1 MRPLKVIALGLLAW
15 PAAEIAAFIVVA
27 AFVGLSTALL
37 LMILMSIA
45 GVLLLRHL
53 GGSLARSRASA
64 RPAGI
69 AAVSWGGNGMASGLG
84 GILLVIPGFITSV
97 LGLLI
102 LFPLSRHWLLA
113 GWRRLFAGSR
123 RAADPDIIDLA
134 PNEWQPLP
142 SPKPPPGQGPAE
154 TPSQQPMHRGRPLP
168 VRDSETDAGSDQF

>member
-1 MRPLKVIALGLLAW
+1 MRPLKAIALGLLAW

-27 AFVGLSTALL
+27 AFVGVLTALL
-37 LMILMSIA
+37 LMIRISIA
-45 GVLLLRHL
+45 GVLLLRHF

-64 RPAGI
+64 KPPGI
-69 AAVSWGGNGMASGLG
+69 AAVSWGGNGMAPGLG
-84 GILLVIPGFITSV
+84 GILLVIPGFISGV

-113 GWRRLFAGSR
+113 GWRRLFASSR
-123 RAADPDIIDLA
+123 RAADPEIIDLA

-154 TPSQQPMHRGRPLP
+154 APNQQP
-168 VRDSETDAGSDQF
+168 VRRD